1 MPERVIIVG
10 AGHAAAQLAPS
21 LRKQGWEG
29 EIVIIGDESYIPYQ
43 RPPLSKEFMSG
54 EKDEEDILIRPEAAY
69 EKHGIELRLNHAVVA
84 INSVDSALVLDNGE
98 RLAYDKLAL
107 CTGARARKINLPG
120 SELDGV
126 CYLRTLD
133 DVKNIKHYLD
143 VTASHDVWRSAA
155 PSPRAVIVGGGY
167 IGLETAAVLIN
178 MGVNVTVLEMQE
190 RVLARV
196 TALEV
201 SEFYQRVHA
210 EEGVSILT
218 NMVVSHIE
226 GGHQDSDKYP
236 LKVCCDNGEYFDADL
251 VIVGVGVIPNVE
263 LAEAAGLAVEN
274 GITVDEFAFT
284 SDTNIVAVGDCANHP
299 NGLLGRRLRLESV
312 PNAVEQAKSAA
323 ASLCGLKL
331 PYISYPWFWSDQYD
345 LKLQIAGLNQG
356 FDQVIIRGDREGSR
370 SFVAWYLKQGQLL
383 AADCINRPKEFL
395 VAKQLLSR
403 EITVDP
409 VKLVDDS
416 IDPKIFLQ

>member
-1 MPERVIIVG
+1 MTQRVIIVG

-29 EIVIIGDESYIPYQ
+29 EIAIIGDEPHAPYQ

-54 EKDEEDILIRPEAAY
+54 EKDDKEILIRPEAAY
-69 EKHGIELRLNHAVVA
+69 KKHGIELRLNHSVLA
-84 INSVDSALVLDNGE
+84 INLVENTLVLDNGE

-120 SELDGV
+120 SDLDGV

-133 DVKNIKHYLD
+133 DVKNIKRYLG
-143 VTASHDVWRSAA
+143 VNKSIA
-155 PSPRAVIVGGGY
+155 PSLRAVIVGGGY
-167 IGLETAAVLIN
+167 IGLETAAVLTTL
-178 MGVNVTVLEMQE
+178 GVNVTVLEMQE

-210 EEGVSILT
+210 EEGVSIRT
-218 NMVVSHIE
+218 NMVVSHID
-226 GGHQDSDKYP
+226 GGCKDSDKYP
-236 LKVCCDNGEYFDADL
+236 LKAYCDNGEYFDADL

-284 SDTNIVAVGDCANHP
+284 SDTNIVA
-299 NGLLGRRLRLESV
+299 
-312 PNAVEQAKSAA
+312 
-323 ASLCGLKL
+323 
-331 PYISYPWFWSDQYD
+331 
-345 LKLQIAGLNQG
+345 
-356 FDQVIIRGDREGSR
+356 
-370 SFVAWYLKQGQLL
+370 
-383 AADCINRPKEFL
+383 
-395 VAKQLLSR
+395 
-403 EITVDP
+403 
-409 VKLVDDS
+409 
-416 IDPKIFLQ
+416 

>member
-1 MPERVIIVG
+1 MTRRVVIVG

-21 LRKQGWEG
+21 LRKQGWED
-29 EIVIIGDESYIPYQ
+29 EIVIIGDEPYAPYQ
-43 RPPLSKEFMSG
+43 RPPLSKEFLSG
-54 EKDEEDILIRPEAAY
+54 EKDDKEILIRPEAAY
-69 EKHGIELRLNHAVVA
+69 EKHGIELRLNQSVVA
-84 INSVDSALVLDNGE
+84 INSDENTLVLDNGE
-98 RLAYDKLAL
+98 KLAYDKLAL
-107 CTGARARKINLPG
+107 CVGARARKINLPG
-120 SELDGV
+120 SDLDGV
-126 CYLRTLD
+126 YYLRTLD
-133 DVKNIKHYLD
+133 DVKNIKGYLG
-143 VTASHDVWRSAA
+143 VKKSIV
-155 PSPRAVIVGGGY
+155 SPRAVIVGGGY
-167 IGLETAAVLIN
+167 IGLETAAALTN
-178 MGVNVTVLEMQE
+178 LGVSVTVLEMQE

-201 SEFYQRVHA
+201 SEFYQRVHE
-210 EEGVSILT
+210 EEGTLIRT
-218 NMVVSHIE
+218 NVVVSHIE
-226 GGHQDSDKYP
+226 GRHQDSDKHP
-236 LKVCCDNGEYFDADL
+236 LRVCCDSGESFDADL
-251 VIVGVGVIPNVE
+251 VIIGVGVIPNVE

-312 PNAVEQAKSAA
+312 PHAVEQAKTAA
-323 ASLCGLKL
+323 ASICGLKL

-356 FDQVIIRGDREGSR
+356 FDQVVIRGDREGSR

-409 VKLVDDS
+409 VKLADES
-416 IDPKIFLQ
+416 LDPKTFAP

>member
-1 MPERVIIVG
+1 MTRRVVIVG

-29 EIVIIGDESYIPYQ
+29 EIVIIGDEPYAPYQ
-43 RPPLSKEFMSG
+43 RPPLSKEFLSG
-54 EKDEEDILIRPEAAY
+54 EKDDKEILIRPEAAY
-69 EKHGIELRLNHAVVA
+69 EKHGIELRLNQSVVA
-84 INSVDSALVLDNGE
+84 INSDENTLVLDNGE
-98 RLAYDKLAL
+98 KLAYDKLAL
-107 CTGARARKINLPG
+107 CVGARARKINLPG
-120 SELDGV
+120 SDLDGV
-126 CYLRTLD
+126 YYLRTLD
-133 DVKNIKHYLD
+133 DVKNIKGYLD
-143 VTASHDVWRSAA
+143 VKKSIV
-155 PSPRAVIVGGGY
+155 SPRAVIVGGGY
-167 IGLETAAVLIN
+167 IGLETAAALTN
-178 MGVNVTVLEMQE
+178 LGVSVTVLEMQE

-201 SEFYQRVHA
+201 SEFYQRVHE
-210 EEGVSILT
+210 EEGTLIRT
-218 NMVVSHIE
+218 NVVVSHIE
-226 GGHQDSDKYP
+226 GRYQDSDKHP
-236 LKVCCDNGEYFDADL
+236 LRVCCDSGESFDADL
-251 VIVGVGVIPNVE
+251 VIIGVGVIPNVE

-312 PNAVEQAKSAA
+312 PHAVEQAKTAA
-323 ASLCGLKL
+323 ASICGLKL

-356 FDQVIIRGDREGSR
+356 FDQVVIRGDREGSR

-409 VKLVDDS
+409 VKLADES
-416 IDPKIFLQ
+416 LDPKTFVP

>member
-1 MPERVIIVG
+1 MTQRVIIVG

-29 EIVIIGDESYIPYQ
+29 EIAIIGDEPYAPYQ

-54 EKDEEDILIRPEAAY
+54 EKDDKEILIRPEAAY
-69 EKHGIELRLNHAVVA
+69 EKHGIELRLNQSVLA
-84 INSVDSALVLDNGE
+84 INLVENTLVLDNGE
-98 RLAYDKLAL
+98 RLTYDKLAL

-120 SELDGV
+120 SDLDGV

-133 DVKNIKHYLD
+133 DVKNIKRYLG
-143 VTASHDVWRSAA
+143 VNKSIA
-155 PSPRAVIVGGGY
+155 PSLRAVIVGGGY
-167 IGLETAAVLIN
+167 IGLETAAALTKL
-178 MGVNVTVLEMQE
+178 GVYVTVLEMQE

-210 EEGVSILT
+210 EEGASIRT

-226 GGHQDSDKYP
+226 GGRKDSDKYP

-299 NGLLGRRLRLESV
+299 SGLLGRRLRLESV
-312 PNAVEQAKSAA
+312 PNAVEQAKTAA
-323 ASLCGLKL
+323 ASICGLKL
-331 PYISYPWFWSDQYD
+331 PYMSYPWFWSDQYD

-356 FDQVIIRGDREGSR
+356 FDQVVIRGDREGSR

-409 VKLVDDS
+409 VKLADDS
-416 IDPKIFLQ
+416 LDPKIFLQ